1 MSLTVRVKRNDI
13 PRLVKDWQSTA
24 RQVLQEHSYDL
35 EAQMKK
41 NVIDKNIID
50 TGALLNSTQVQRF
63 EDDGL
68 TSYTGP
74 SVEYA
79 IHQEYGT
86 TRQPGRPFV
95 RPAFDLVAPRF
106 LADLKARLQP

>member
-1 MSLTVRVKRNDI
+1 MSLTVKVRRNDI
-13 PRLVKDWQSTA
+13 PRLIDDWQATA

-35 EAQMKK
+35 EAQMKRIVVEK
-41 NVIDKNIID
+41 DIID

-63 EDDGL
+63 EDGGL

-86 TRQPGRPFV
+86 VRQPGRPFV
-95 RPAFDLVAPRF
+95 RPAFDMVAPRF
-106 LADLKARLQP
+106 LADLKAKLQP